1 MKTMLKKLLF
11 FMLILP
17 LSVLAQNT
25 FSGKVIDASSN
36 QVMPGVS
43 VTIEGTTTGT
53 FSDSEGVFTLRNIK
67 SGNAVS
73 FSFLGYKTET
83 IIYENQQNVT
93 ISLQQEGQ
101 GIEEVVVIGYGKVK
115 KKDATGAVT
124 QISSKDFNKGATP
137 TVENLLNGRVAG
149 LQINTGGGPAS
160 GSAIRIRGGA
170 SINASNDPLI
180 VVDGLPISNDTPAGS
195 RNFLATLD
203 PNTIESIS
211 VLKDASATAIYGS
224 RASNGVII
232 ITTKKGG
239 KTLKVDY
246 NFQYGSGKHYRKIDV
261 LSSDEFVNAI
271 RQYQPTRLN
280 ELGVDDPS
288 TSVSDDPLTPNV
300 IEGRIIYNTDW
311 QEELFKRTDYVN
323 NNLNVSGSL
332 FDAIPARLSLG
343 NTYQEGLILTDKFN
357 RTSAGL
363 NLSPSLL
370 KDHLKLT
377 LNANFSNEKNNF
389 AKTPIGGALR
399 FDPTKP
405 IYNLG
410 SQWGGYYEHTAGGS
424 LNGNLLNG
432 GRNPIAEVLQST
444 NNGKVNRLLGNFQI
458 DYKMHFLP
466 ELRAVVNLGYDSS
479 KGEGVSTVAKNAAV
493 SDGNGGRA
501 LSDKFGEK
509 SEYNSTFT
517 NKLLD
522 AYLVYNKTFSK
533 LDFEGT
539 AGYSYQKFEAER
551 FSSGNIFNPNSVAD
565 VDTATDKVLIG
576 FFARTNFTYNDKYLL
591 TLTYR
596 RDGTSVFIKENQFGN
611 FPAASFAWKLN
622 NEFFKDSKTISDLK
636 LRLGWGISGQQD
648 LGRNDY
654 FQQQYISSQTNGS
667 QYTFGNTPI
676 VIGLPKDYNTKL
688 KWEETTTYN
697 VGLDYG
703 FFNNRISG
711 SIEGYYKISDDLLFN
726 APFPD
731 GSNFANNG
739 PQNIGSLDI
748 KGVEL
753 NLNADIVK
761 KQDFTWNVNFNASKF
776 ERRIKELKTVNNTPT
791 GGIGGGTGGNIQVFS
806 EGWTPNSFYVYKQLY
821 NTDGTPIQGAYSDLN
836 GDNIINEK
844 DKYIYKNTDPDVL
857 MGFQS
862 TMNYKNIDFSFNLR
876 ASIGNRMYNNVNS
889 ANAYTGFLV
898 DNDVLANIPSS
909 TFDTNFTNSGNNV
922 IFSDHYIE
930 NASFLKMDN
939 VTLGYTFPKWLEG
952 KASVRL
958 SAGIQNAFVITKYS
972 GLDPEVFNGID
983 NTIYPR
989 QRQILF
995 GANIKF

>member
-1 MKTMLKKLLF
+1 
-11 FMLILP
+11 MLILP
-17 LSVLAQNT
+17 LSVLAQNSFT
-25 FSGKVIDASSN
+25 GKVIDASNN

-43 VTIEGTTTGT
+43 VIIGGTTMGT
-53 FSDSEGVFTLRNIK
+53 FTDSDGVFILKNVK
-67 SGNAVS
+67 LGDGVS
-73 FSFLGYKTET
+73 FSLLGYKTET
-83 IIYENQQNVT
+83 IAYKNQLNFIV
-93 ISLQQEGQ
+93 SLQQEGQ
-101 GIEEVVVIGYGKVK
+101 GIDEVVVIGYGKVK

-271 RQYQPTRLN
+271 RQYQPSRLN
-280 ELGVDDPS
+280 DLGVDDP
-288 TSVSDDPLTPNV
+288 TTTVSDDPLTPNV

-311 QEELFKRTDYVN
+311 QEELFKKTDYVN

-332 FDAIPARLSLG
+332 FNAIPTRLSLG

-377 LNANFSNEKNNF
+377 LNANYSNEKNNF
-389 AKTPIGGALR
+389 AKTPIGSALR

-410 SQWGGYYEHTAGGS
+410 SQWGGYYEHTAGGA

-444 NNGKVNRLLGNFQI
+444 NKGKVNRVLGNFQI

-501 LSDKFGEK
+501 LSDKYGEK
-509 SEYNSTFT
+509 AEYNSTFT

-522 AYLVYNKTFSK
+522 AYFVYNKTFSK

-551 FSSGNIFNPNSVAD
+551 FNSGNIFNPNSVAD
-565 VDTATDKVLIG
+565 IDTATDKVLIG
-576 FFARTNFTYNDKYLL
+576 FFGRTNFTYNDKYLL

-596 RDGTSVFIKENQFGN
+596 RDGTSVFVKENQFGN

-622 NEFFKDSKTISDLK
+622 KEFFKDSKTISDLK

-703 FFNNRISG
+703 FFNNRVSG
-711 SIEGYYKISDDLLFN
+711 SIEGYYKISNDLLFN

-731 GSNFANNG
+731 GSNFSNNG

-753 NLNADIVK
+753 NLNADLVK
-761 KQDFTWNVNFNASKF
+761 KQNFTWNVNFNASKF

-821 NTDGTPIQGAYSDLN
+821 NTDGTPIQGAFSDLN

-889 ANAYTGFLV
+889 ANAYTGLLV
-898 DNDVLANIPSS
+898 DNDVLANIPAS

-939 VTLGYTFPKWLEG
+939 ITLGYTFPKWLEG

-958 SAGIQNAFVITKYS
+958 SAGVQNAFVITKYS

>member
-1 MKTMLKKLLF
+1 
-11 FMLILP
+11 MLILP
-17 LSVLAQNT
+17 FSVLAQNT
-25 FSGKVIDASSN
+25 FSGKIIDASNN

-43 VTIEGTTTGT
+43 VTIVGTTTGT
-53 FSDSEGVFTLRNIK
+53 FTDSDGVFILKNVK

-83 IIYENQQNVT
+83 IVYDNQQNST
-93 ISLQQEGQ
+93 ISLQLEGQ

-203 PNTIESIS
+203 PNTIESIT

-261 LSSDEFVNAI
+261 LSSDEFVNTI

-280 ELGVDDPS
+280 ELGVDDP
-288 TSVSDDPLTPNV
+288 TTTVSDDPLTPNV

-323 NNLNVSGSL
+323 NNLNISGSL

-343 NTYQEGLILTDKFN
+343 NTYQEGLILTDRFN

-377 LNANFSNEKNNF
+377 LNANYSNEKNNF
-389 AKTPIGGALR
+389 AKTPIGGAVR

-410 SQWGGYYEHTAGGS
+410 SQWGGYYEHTAGGA

-432 GRNPIAEVLQST
+432 GRNPIAEILQST
-444 NNGKVNRLLGNFQI
+444 NNGKVNRILGNFQI

-479 KGEGVSTVAKNAAV
+479 KGEGVSTVAKNSAV

-501 LSDKFGEK
+501 LSDKFGEN

-522 AYLVYNKTFSK
+522 AYFVYNKTFSK
-533 LDFEGT
+533 LEFEGT
-539 AGYSYQKFEAER
+539 AGYSYQKFQAKR
-551 FSSGNIFNPNSVAD
+551 FSSGNKLNPNSVAD

-596 RDGTSVFIKENQFGN
+596 RDGTSVFVKENQFGN

-711 SIEGYYKISDDLLFN
+711 SIEGYYKVSDDLLFN

-753 NLNADIVK
+753 NLNADLVK

-821 NTDGTPIQGAYSDLN
+821 NTDGTPIQGAFSDLN

-889 ANAYTGFLV
+889 ANAYTGLLV
-898 DNDVLANIPSS
+898 DNDVLANIPAS

-939 VTLGYTFPKWLEG
+939 ITLGYTFPKWLEG

-958 SAGIQNAFVITKYS
+958 SAGVQNAFVITKYS

>member
-1 MKTMLKKLLF
+1 
-11 FMLILP
+11 MLILP
-17 LSVLAQNT
+17 FSVLAQNT
-25 FSGKVIDASSN
+25 FSGKIIDASNN

-43 VTIEGTTTGT
+43 VTIVGTTTGT
-53 FSDSEGVFTLRNIK
+53 FTDSDGVFILKNVK

-83 IIYENQQNVT
+83 IVYDNQQNST
-93 ISLQQEGQ
+93 ISLQLEGQ

-203 PNTIESIS
+203 PNTIESIT

-261 LSSDEFVNAI
+261 LSSDEFVNTI

-280 ELGVDDPS
+280 ELGVDDP
-288 TSVSDDPLTPNV
+288 TTTVSDDPLTPNV

-323 NNLNVSGSL
+323 NNLNISGSL

-343 NTYQEGLILTDKFN
+343 NTYQEGLILTDRFN

-377 LNANFSNEKNNF
+377 LNANYSNEKNNF
-389 AKTPIGGALR
+389 AKTPIGGAVR

-410 SQWGGYYEHTAGGS
+410 SQWGGYYEHTAGGA

-432 GRNPIAEVLQST
+432 GRNPIAEILQST
-444 NNGKVNRLLGNFQI
+444 NNGKVNRILGNFQI

-479 KGEGVSTVAKNAAV
+479 KGEGVSTVAKNSAV

-501 LSDKFGEK
+501 LSDKFGEN

-522 AYLVYNKTFSK
+522 AYFVYNKTFSK
-533 LDFEGT
+533 LEFEGT
-539 AGYSYQKFEAER
+539 AGYSYQKFQAER
-551 FSSGNIFNPNSVAD
+551 FSSGNKLNPNSVAD

-596 RDGTSVFIKENQFGN
+596 RDGTSVFVKENQFGN

-697 VGLDYG
+697 LGLDYG

-711 SIEGYYKISDDLLFN
+711 SIEGYYKVSNDLLFN

-753 NLNADIVK
+753 NLNADLVK

-821 NTDGTPIQGAYSDLN
+821 NTDGTPIQGAFSDLN

-889 ANAYTGFLV
+889 ANAYTGLLV
-898 DNDVLANIPSS
+898 DNDVLANIPAS

-939 VTLGYTFPKWLEG
+939 ITLGYTFPKWLEG

-958 SAGIQNAFVITKYS
+958 SAGVQNAFVITKYS

>member
-1 MKTMLKKLLF
+1 
-11 FMLILP
+11 MLILP
-17 LSVLAQNT
+17 FSVLAQNT
-25 FSGKVIDASSN
+25 FSGKIIDASNN

-43 VTIEGTTTGT
+43 VTIVGTTTGT
-53 FSDSEGVFTLRNIK
+53 FTDSDGVFTLKNVK
-67 SGNAVS
+67 SGNTVS

-83 IIYENQQNVT
+83 IVYDNQQNST
-93 ISLQQEGQ
+93 ISLQLEGQ

-203 PNTIESIS
+203 PNTIESIT

-261 LSSDEFVNAI
+261 LSSDEFVNTI

-280 ELGVDDPS
+280 ELGVDDP
-288 TSVSDDPLTPNV
+288 TTTVSDDPLTPNV

-323 NNLNVSGSL
+323 NNLNISGSL

-343 NTYQEGLILTDKFN
+343 NTYQEGLILTDRFN

-377 LNANFSNEKNNF
+377 LNANYSNEKNNF
-389 AKTPIGGALR
+389 AKTPIGGAVR

-410 SQWGGYYEHTAGGS
+410 SQWGGYYEHTAGGA

-432 GRNPIAEVLQST
+432 GRNPIAEILQST
-444 NNGKVNRLLGNFQI
+444 NNGKVNRILGNFQI

-479 KGEGVSTVAKNAAV
+479 KGEGVSTVAKNSAV

-501 LSDKFGEK
+501 LSDKFGEN

-522 AYLVYNKTFSK
+522 AYFVYNKTFSK

-539 AGYSYQKFEAER
+539 AGYSYQKFQAER
-551 FSSGNIFNPNSVAD
+551 FSSGNKLNPNSVAD

-596 RDGTSVFIKENQFGN
+596 RDGTSVFVKENQFGN

-697 VGLDYG
+697 LGLDYG

-711 SIEGYYKISDDLLFN
+711 SIEGYYKVSDDLLFN

-753 NLNADIVK
+753 NLNADLVK

-821 NTDGTPIQGAYSDLN
+821 NTDGTPIQGAFSDLN

-889 ANAYTGFLV
+889 ANAYTGLLV
-898 DNDVLANIPSS
+898 DNDVLANIPAS

-939 VTLGYTFPKWLEG
+939 ITLGYTFPKWLEG

-958 SAGIQNAFVITKYS
+958 SAGVQNAFVITKYS

>member
-1 MKTMLKKLLF
+1 
-11 FMLILP
+11 MLILP
-17 LSVLAQNT
+17 FSVLAQNT
-25 FSGKVIDASSN
+25 FSGKIIDASNN

-43 VTIEGTTTGT
+43 VTIVGTTTGT
-53 FSDSEGVFTLRNIK
+53 FTDSDGVFILKNVK

-83 IIYENQQNVT
+83 IVYDNQQNST
-93 ISLQQEGQ
+93 ISLQLEGQ

-203 PNTIESIS
+203 PNTIESIT

-261 LSSDEFVNAI
+261 LSSDEFVNTI

-280 ELGVDDPS
+280 ELGVDDP
-288 TSVSDDPLTPNV
+288 TTTVSDDPLTPNV

-323 NNLNVSGSL
+323 NNLNISGSL

-343 NTYQEGLILTDKFN
+343 NTYQEGLILTDRFN

-377 LNANFSNEKNNF
+377 LNANYSNEKNNF
-389 AKTPIGGALR
+389 AKTPIGGAVR

-410 SQWGGYYEHTAGGS
+410 SQWGGYYEHTAGGA

-432 GRNPIAEVLQST
+432 GRNPIAEILQST
-444 NNGKVNRLLGNFQI
+444 NNGKVNRILGNFQI

-479 KGEGVSTVAKNAAV
+479 KGEGVSTVAKNSAV

-501 LSDKFGEK
+501 LSDKFGEN

-522 AYLVYNKTFSK
+522 AYFVYNKTFSK
-533 LDFEGT
+533 LEFEGT
-539 AGYSYQKFEAER
+539 AGYSYQKFQAER
-551 FSSGNIFNPNSVAD
+551 FSSGNKLNPNSVAD

-596 RDGTSVFIKENQFGN
+596 RDGTSVFVKENQFGN

-711 SIEGYYKISDDLLFN
+711 SIEGYYKVSDDLLFN

-753 NLNADIVK
+753 NLNADLVK

-821 NTDGTPIQGAYSDLN
+821 NTDGTPIQGAFSDLN

-889 ANAYTGFLV
+889 ANAYTGLLV
-898 DNDVLANIPSS
+898 DNDVLANIPAS

-939 VTLGYTFPKWLEG
+939 ITLGYTFPKWLEG

-958 SAGIQNAFVITKYS
+958 SAGVQNAFVITKYS

>member
-1 MKTMLKKLLF
+1 
-11 FMLILP
+11 MLILP
-17 LSVLAQNT
+17 FSVLAQNT
-25 FSGKVIDASSN
+25 FSGKIIDASNN

-43 VTIEGTTTGT
+43 VTIVGTTTGT
-53 FSDSEGVFTLRNIK
+53 FTDSDGVFILKNVK

-83 IIYENQQNVT
+83 IVYDNQQNST
-93 ISLQQEGQ
+93 ISLQLEGQ

-203 PNTIESIS
+203 PNTIESIT

-261 LSSDEFVNAI
+261 LSSDEFVNTI

-280 ELGVDDPS
+280 ELGVDDP
-288 TSVSDDPLTPNV
+288 TTTVSDDPLTPNV

-323 NNLNVSGSL
+323 NNLNISGSL

-343 NTYQEGLILTDKFN
+343 NTYQEGLILTDRFN

-377 LNANFSNEKNNF
+377 LNANYSNEKNNF
-389 AKTPIGGALR
+389 AKTPIGGAVR

-410 SQWGGYYEHTAGGS
+410 SQWGGYYEHTAGGA
-424 LNGNLLNG
+424 LIGNLLNG
-432 GRNPIAEVLQST
+432 GRNPIAEILQST
-444 NNGKVNRLLGNFQI
+444 NNGKVNRILGNFQI

-479 KGEGVSTVAKNAAV
+479 KGEGVSTVAKNSAV

-501 LSDKFGEK
+501 LSDKFGEN

-522 AYLVYNKTFSK
+522 AYFVYNKTFSK
-533 LDFEGT
+533 LEFEGT
-539 AGYSYQKFEAER
+539 AGYSYQKFQAER
-551 FSSGNIFNPNSVAD
+551 FSSGNKLNPNSVAD

-596 RDGTSVFIKENQFGN
+596 RDGTSVFVKENQFGN

-711 SIEGYYKISDDLLFN
+711 SIEGYYKVSDDLLFN

-753 NLNADIVK
+753 NLNADLVK

-821 NTDGTPIQGAYSDLN
+821 NTDGTPIQGAFSDLN

-889 ANAYTGFLV
+889 ANAYTGLLV
-898 DNDVLANIPSS
+898 DNDVLANIPAS

-939 VTLGYTFPKWLEG
+939 ITLGYTFPKWLEG

-958 SAGIQNAFVITKYS
+958 SAGVQNAFVITKYS